1 MNLTAESHHGSER
14 RSGIPG
20 DGDVDVIILGAGIN
34 GAGLF
39 RDLCAQGVSCC
50 IVDKADFGSGTSA
63 APSRLIHGGLKYL
76 ETGEFGLVAQSTLER
91 NLLLKNA
98 PHYVSPLPTVIPI
111 FSWGKGMWAALRT
124 LLGSTSA
131 PRSRGAILIKI
142 GLMIYDF
149 YGSRH
154 RVMPRHRLV
163 GRRQALRDMPALTGS
178 IVATGTYYD
187 AKISHPERLVL
198 ELIADGLAANPSSSA
213 ANYTALVS
221 SSNGVLAFR
230 RENGGREFSLRPKLV
245 INAAGP
251 WIDHVNAAL
260 GAPSRMIGG
269 TKGSHI
275 VLKHDALVQSLAG
288 RMLYFEADD
297 GRICLVYDYLG
308 KALVGSTDLAADNP
322 DTVRCEPDE
331 IDYLLESVRTLL
343 PGMSFERDQ
352 IVYAYSG
359 IRPLPSS
366 DAAVPGLISRD
377 HSAPVAEPAPS
388 RPFPI
393 ISLIG
398 GKWTTFRG
406 FAEEV
411 ADTVLDR
418 LGRDRK
424 VTTRTMPIGGG
435 KDFPADTAAR
445 ASWLANAAS
454 ASGIDEARLD
464 QLLSRYGTNA
474 LRIASHQSPSNNED
488 RLPDSHDYSLSEI
501 DYIARNELVEHL
513 ADIVMRR
520 TTLAISGELT
530 SSDLQRIAMVAGQAL
545 GWNPQ
550 RTSDEIDAVVARLNG
565 TNLMGLQ
572 SERHPRTASECAKQA

>member
-1 MNLTAESHHGSER
+1 MAVTGE
-14 RSGIPG
+14 
-20 DGDVDVIILGAGIN
+20 VDVVILGAGIN

-39 RDLCAQGVSCC
+39 RDLCAQGVSCL

-111 FSWGKGMWAALRT
+111 FSWSKGILAALRT
-124 LLGSTSA
+124 LFGSTSA

-149 YGSRH
+149 YGSRNQI
-154 RVMPRHRLV
+154 MPRHRMV
-163 GRRQALRDMPALTGS
+163 GRRQALDEMPALNPA

-198 ELIADGLAANPSSSA
+198 ELILDGLQANAASA
-213 ANYTALVS
+213 SANYTALVKS
-221 SSNGVLAFR
+221 ADGVLTFQP
-230 RENGGREFSLRPKLV
+230 ENGAVFSVRPKLV

-251 WIDHVNAAL
+251 WIDDVNDLL
-260 GAPSRMIGG
+260 GAPSKMIGG

-275 VLKHDALVQSLAG
+275 LLRHDELVRSLAG

-308 KALVGSTDLAADNP
+308 LALVGSTDIKADNP
-322 DTVRCEPDE
+322 DEVRCEADE
-331 IDYLLESVRTLL
+331 VEYLLDSVRTLL
-343 PGMSFERDQ
+343 PGMAFERGQ

-359 IRPLPSS
+359 IRPLPAS
-366 DAAVPGLISRD
+366 DASVPGLISRD
-377 HSAPVAEPAPS
+377 HSAPVAEPDRN
-388 RPFPI
+388 RPFAV
-393 ISLIG
+393 ISLVG

-411 ADTVLDR
+411 ADTVLGR
-418 LGRDRK
+418 LQRSRK
-424 VTTRTMPIGGG
+424 VTTQAMPIGGG
-435 KDFPADTAAR
+435 KDFPADAAAR
-445 ASWLANAAS
+445 ATWLALVHAETGA
-454 ASGIDEARLD
+454 EERRLD
-464 QLLSRYGTNA
+464 ELLSRYGTRA
-474 LRIASHQSPSNNED
+474 TQIATFGPD
-488 RLPDSHDYSLSEI
+488 DKGRLPDSESYSKSEI
-501 DYIARNELVEHL
+501 DYIVRSEFVEHL

-520 TTLAISGELT
+520 STLAISGSLT
-530 SSDLQRIAMVAGQAL
+530 GRDLQEIAAIAGRAL
-545 GWNPQ
+545 GWSAG
-550 RTSDEIDAVVARLNG
+550 RLAEEVEAAAVELEGR
-565 TNLMGLQ
+565 NLMRLD
-572 SERHPRTASECAKQA
+572 